1 MMFKTNN
8 LFVKNFSIYFLG
20 LAISGLIS
28 FMTIPLIV
36 RNFGIENMEYFHSC
50 KMLFLFLF
58 RLGRMVKSMYFAI

>member
-1 MMFKTNN
+1 MFKTNN

-36 RNFGIENMEYFHSC
+36 RNFGREIWNIFTRAKCYSCSYFVWGGWLNQC
-50 KMLFLFLF
+50 
-58 RLGRMVKSMYFAI
+58 FAI

>member
-1 MMFKTNN
+1 MFKTNN

-36 RNFGIENMEYFHSC
+36 RNFGIEKYGIFSLVQNVILVLISFGED
-50 KMLFLFLF
+50 
-58 RLGRMVKSMYFAI
+58 G

>member
-1 MMFKTNN
+1 MFKTNN

-36 RNFGIENMEYFHSC
+36 RNFGIEKYGIFSLVQ
-50 KMLFLFLF
+50 MLFLFLF